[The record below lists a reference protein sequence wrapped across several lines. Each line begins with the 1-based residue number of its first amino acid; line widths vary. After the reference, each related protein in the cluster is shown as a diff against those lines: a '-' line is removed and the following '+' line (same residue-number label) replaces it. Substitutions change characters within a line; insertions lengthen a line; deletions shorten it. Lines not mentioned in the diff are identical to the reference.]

1 MLKLMSLFSLNYIIL
16 LFVREWRLYVDL
28 LYLFLKRRKDRDKIL
43 TIIDIN

>member
-16 LFVREWRLYVDL
+16 LVVREWRLYVDL